1 MHDQPI
7 CPWEVTATGKLGR
20 SAAKPR
26 TMSGNLLGTTRR
38 SLRERARSYAE
49 LRLRRN
55 GEKQY
60 QVKVVKEI
68 IEEMNERLVEFAEVC
83 NRRGPRFF
91 EDQAVWNNYHAAC
104 CRYRELQADIIRQI
118 KEELDPQAR
127 SVREEAEGDVDQLF
141 RPRCSRCKEP
151 ISEVATA

>member
-1 MHDQPI
+1 
-7 CPWEVTATGKLGR
+7 
-20 SAAKPR
+20 
-26 TMSGNLLGTTRR
+26 MSGNLLGTTRR
-38 SLRERARSYAE
+38 SLRERARSYGE
-49 LRLRRN
+49 LRLRCN

-68 IEEMNERLVEFAEVC
+68 IEEMNERLVEFVEVC

-104 CRYRELQADIIRQI
+104 CRYRELQAKIIRQI

-127 SVREEAEGDVDQLF
+127 SVHEEAEGDVDQLF